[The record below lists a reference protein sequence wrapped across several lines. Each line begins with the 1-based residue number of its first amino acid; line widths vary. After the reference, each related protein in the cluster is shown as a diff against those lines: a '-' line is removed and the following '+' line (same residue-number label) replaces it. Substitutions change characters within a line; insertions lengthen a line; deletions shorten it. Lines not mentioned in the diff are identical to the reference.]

1 MYVPQHF
8 QETRSEVLH
17 ELIRAHPFA
26 TVVTLATGGIN
37 ANHIPLLLSVA
48 PDGSATVRGH
58 VARANPMWSD
68 RVERVE
74 ALAIF
79 QGPHAYVSPSWYPAK
94 REHGKVVPTWNYA
107 VVHAHGPL
115 RVIDDPAWL
124 RGQLEALVAR
134 HEAGS
139 SSPWSISDAPD
150 EFIQRMIA
158 SIVGF
163 EIAISRLIGK
173 WKTSQNQTA
182 ANRAGAVAGLI
193 ERGGADDLQ
202 MAALIEQ
209 ASRAAAVPPDP
220 AGPVR

>member
-8 QETRSEVLH
+8 QETRVEVLH
-17 ELIRAHPFA
+17 ELIRAHPLA
-26 TVVTLATGGIN
+26 TVVTLAAGGIN
-37 ANHIPLLLSVA
+37 ANHIPLLLALA
-48 PDGSATVRGH
+48 PDGSGTLRGH

-68 RVERVE
+68 RVEQVE

-94 REHGKVVPTWNYA
+94 REHGKVVPTWNYV

-124 RGQLEALVAR
+124 RGQLESLVAR
-134 HEAGS
+134 HEALS
-139 SSPWSISDAPD
+139 ASPWSISDAPD
-150 EFIQRMIA
+150 EFITRMIE

-163 EIAISRLIGK
+163 EITVSRLVGK
-173 WKTSQNQTA
+173 WKVSQNQTG

-202 MAALIEQ
+202 VAALIEE
-209 ASRAAAVPPDP
+209 ASRDRRS
-220 AGPVR
+220 GQ

>member
-8 QETRSEVLH
+8 QETRVEVLH
-17 ELIRAHPFA
+17 ELIRAHPLA
-26 TVVTLATGGIN
+26 TVVTLASGGIN
-37 ANHIPLLLSVA
+37 ANHIPLLLSA
-48 PDGSATVRGH
+48 AANGSGTLRGH

-68 RVERVE
+68 RVEQVE

-79 QGPHAYVSPSWYPAK
+79 QGAHAYVSPSWYPAK
-94 REHGKVVPTWNYA
+94 REHGKVVPTWNYV

-124 RGQLEALVAR
+124 RAQLEALVAR
-134 HEAGS
+134 HEAS
-139 SSPWSISDAPD
+139 SASPWSIADAPD
-150 EFIQRMIA
+150 EYIGRMIE

-163 EIAISRLIGK
+163 EIAISRLVGK
-173 WKTSQNQTA
+173 WKISQNQTA

-202 MAALIEQ
+202 VAALIEE
-209 ASRAAAVPPDP
+209 ASRGRPP
-220 AGPVR
+220 G